1 MASLLYLRDKD
12 LGELAPKLAPFIRAY
27 APFQKLPTPAELRE
41 AEGYVKI
48 EEMSFLEECE
58 EVYVESRGCTPEE
71 WVSSHPEGEFEDT
84 E

>member
-1 MASLLYLRDKD
+1 MSSLYALRDCD
-12 LGELAPKLAPFIRAY
+12 LGADLAPKLYPFIQAY
-27 APFQKLPTPAELRE
+27 APFQPLPTPAELR

-58 EVYVESRGCTPEE
+58 EIYFGNHGYYPCDKP
-71 WVSSHPEGEFEDT
+71 EDT